1 MDRTCTY
8 HTWDTK
14 EKNVRKAERKR
25 PLGKPKHRSEG
36 NIKLDKRTR
45 V

>member
-1 MDRTCTY
+1 MGYKR
-8 HTWDTK
+8 

-36 NIKLDKRTR
+36 TIKLDLKRTR